1 MRRLQILLLTLI
13 SASCLF
19 ATPKFEAGKRYHIV
33 SSMFQ
38 DGCVTDGATVGRNTP
53 LYYIQPS
60 NDNDESLWILTVE
73 AGYGFGDEMI
83 NLYSIRNAKT
93 GQYVVYDGIRQD
105 SPELRRYV
113 SMRDGL
119 FKEQM
124 NEDYIRALWFIDMID
139 TGVYAIRSGWDSD
152 HLWDIRVDSYCV
164 GTYSNQGA
172 NSNQLFYFTDEDGKR
187 VGDTDDITEE
197 PDPLSE
203 VAGKI
208 TVDGRD
214 LVYVESLRLY
224 MCTLPLSGFN
234 QSLTAKIGYQQQ
246 EGCSKLSIE
255 NTTVE
260 PDGNYTFKNVT
271 GGHEYT
277 LSVTNDKGKKL
288 TGKLTFT
295 SLPIVKMYG
304 RFSDNYS
311 DGSISVNEND
321 KPSTGLLNM
330 KAKWRGGITNGS
342 GKHKRNYHV
351 KLKDADGN
359 KLEQKFFGLRNDNSW
374 ILEACQVDMSRI
386 RNRVLTDLWNDFS
399 TPPYYIDKEKKALS
413 GSRGQFVELILN
425 GKYQGIYCMT
435 EAIDRKQ
442 MKLKK
447 FDEEKGIVHG
457 QLWKSKDWSYA
468 VFMGHYSD
476 NNNYPGTSPMR
487 YNKNSESWDQYY
499 VKYPDFEDY
508 GDSTDWSTLYN
519 AVDFVCTSSNRKFYE
534 EFADYFDMPVVM
546 DYYILME
553 TILATDNHG
562 KNMYFGVYDKQEDKK
577 ITFAVWDMDA
587 SCGQRWSDVYYHGRN
602 MRADGTNGMSPEQ
615 NYATYITNN
624 EHGDYNIFRRLRS
637 LKSVSQDFFDMPVR
651 LRYRDL
657 RQTYLATDSILDRF
671 RKYLAEF
678 KTCGADQREY
688 DRWSYDSDI
697 AGYPLDFDDEL
708 AYIEDW
714 FTRRMNYLDKI
725 RFKIQDLPSVGI
737 EDIQLTRNSQ
747 RPATGIYTLGGQ
759 HIGDDTS
766 EQALHALP
774 SGIYIINGE
783 KIAVGR

>member
-1 MRRLQILLLTLI
+1 MKRLHLLILTLL
-13 SASCLF
+13 SVACLY
-19 ATPKFEAGKRYHIV
+19 AHPRFEAGKRYHIV
-33 SSMFQ
+33 STMFSN
-38 DGCVTDGATVGRNTP
+38 GCVTDGATVGMNTP

-60 NDNDESLWILTVE
+60 NDNDESLWFITEE
-73 AGYGFGDEMI
+73 AGYGFDNEFI
-83 NLYSIRNAKT
+83 SLYSIKNAKT
-93 GQYVVYDGIRQD
+93 GQYVVYDGVRQD
-105 SPELRRYV
+105 SPELRRYI
-113 SMRDGL
+113 SMRDRLG
-119 FKEQM
+119 KEQM
-124 NEDYIRALWFIDMID
+124 NEDFIRALWFIDMID
-139 TGVYAIRSGWDSD
+139 TGVYTLRSAWDSD

-172 NSNQLFYFTDEDGKR
+172 NSNQRFFFTNEDGKR
-187 VGDTDDITEE
+187 VGDTDDYTEE
-197 PDPLSE
+197 ADPLSDAAE
-203 VAGKI
+203 HI

-214 LVYVESLRLY
+214 LIYVESLRLY
-224 MCTLPLSGFN
+224 MCTLPLKNFG

-246 EGCSKLSIE
+246 EGCSKLSID

-271 GGHEYT
+271 GGREYT
-277 LSVTNDKGKKL
+277 LTVTTAQGKKL
-288 TGKLTFT
+288 TQKVTFT
-295 SLPIVKMYG
+295 SLPIVKLYG
-304 RFSDNYS
+304 KFSDDYS
-311 DGSISVNEND
+311 DGSISVNEVD

-330 KAKWRGGITNGS
+330 KAKWRGGITNNS
-342 GKHKRNYHV
+342 DKHKRNYHV
-351 KLKDADGN
+351 KLKDEEGN

-399 TPPYYIDKEKKALS
+399 TPPYYIDQEKKAPT

-425 GKYQGIYCMT
+425 GEYRGIYCMT

-447 FDEEKGIVHG
+447 YDEENGVVHG

-468 VFMGHYSD
+468 VFMGHNSD
-476 NNNYPGTSPMR
+476 DKAYPNVSPVR
-487 YNKNSESWDQYY
+487 YNNESESWDEYY

-508 GDSTDWSTLYN
+508 GYTTDWSTLYN
-519 AVDFVCTSSNRKFYE
+519 AVNFVCTSTNK
-534 EFADYFDMPVVM
+534 EFNEQFSEYFDLPLVI

-562 KNMYFGVYDKQEDKK
+562 KNMFFAVYDKQVDKK

-587 SCGQRWSDVYYHGRN
+587 TCGQRWSDDYYHWDG
-602 MRADGTNGMSPEQ
+602 MRPEQ
-615 NYATYITNN
+615 NYATYITNY
-624 EHGDYNIFRRLRS
+624 EHGDYNLFRRLRN
-637 LKSVSQDFFDMPVR
+637 LNPENFNMQVR

-678 KTCGADQREY
+678 KTCGADRREY
-688 DRWSYDSDI
+688 DKWSYDRDI
-697 AGYPLDFDDEL
+697 SYLPLDFDNEMQYL
-708 AYIEDW
+708 EDW
-714 FTRRMNYLDKI
+714 FTRRMNYLDKT
-725 RFKIQDLPSVGI
+725 RFKISELPPVGI
-737 EDIQLTRNSQ
+737 EDVQLTQSSQ
-747 RPATGIYTLGGQ
+747 RPSTGIYTLSGQ
-759 HIGDDTS
+759 HIGNDTS

-783 KIAVGR
+783 KVAVGR